1 MNYRHLIAY
10 LNLNLDRGVYMKA
23 INIKNSKITSTKVTS
38 SSFISIYSLNSK
50 SSTLDFI
57 SANISLSGIFNSNI
71 RFLNSC
77 NITFESNF
85 SANHIQ
91 FSNETDTL
99 NNFYMQTN
107 IVKDLQELN
116 INVSDNIRLYI
127 NAKATSKSITNIY
140 CTNNFNNPLYIHTD
154 INLQKN
160 FVKINLYPKNIP
172 NLYISNY
179 LYSLDFIETSNL
191 SLYIYPNAYIYNF
204 LNFSTT
210 SLASLSAPLNII
222 AKLNEL
228 TDTTLPISSVFCK
241 STGTTLKV
249 PNFKELD
256 DFKSINLIINKETHP
271 LLIK

>member
-1 MNYRHLIAY
+1 
-10 LNLNLDRGVYMKA
+10 MKA

-38 SSFISIYSLNSK
+38 NSFISIYSSK
-50 SSTLDFI
+50 SKFSTLDFI
-57 SANISLSGIFNSNI
+57 SSNISLSGIFDSNI

-99 NNFYMQTN
+99 NNFYVQTN
-107 IVKDLQELN
+107 IIKDLQELN
-116 INVSDNIRLYI
+116 INVSDNIKLYI

-140 CTNNFNNPLYIHTD
+140 CTNHSNKPLYVHTD
-154 INLQKN
+154 ANLKKSL
-160 FVKINLYPKNIP
+160 VKINLYPKNIP

-179 LYSLDFIETSNL
+179 LYSLNFIETSNL
-191 SLYIYPNAYIYNF
+191 SLYIYPDSYIYNF

-210 SLASLSAPLNII
+210 LLANLSAPLNII

-228 TDTTLPISSVFCK
+228 TDIPLPINSIFCK
-241 STGTTLKV
+241 STGTTLKL
-249 PNFKELD
+249 PNSKELD
-256 DFKSINLIINKETHP
+256 DIKSINLIINEKNHP